1 MNANTT
7 CTTTTTTT
15 TAPRMISVWGE
26 ETNPFANPDL
36 CNNGGG
42 YFQPAGGAV
51 WATSVGDVVV
61 DWFDDSCGDFG
72 DRWSATIT
80 IAATGHE
87 WRFSLDCIGGD
98 VDADERW
105 NVAAANGVYD
115 ATGLDADELIHVT
128 SLAVAWAARMDW
140 NWEER

>member
-1 MNANTT
+1 MEIKSISKAIKHEIK
-7 CTTTTTTT
+7 
-15 TAPRMISVWGE
+15 PRLISIWGE
-26 ETNPFANPDL
+26 ETNPFANGDL

-51 WATSVGDVVV
+51 WATSV
-61 DWFDDSCGDFG
+61 GDFG

-87 WRFSLDCIGGD
+87 WRFSLDCIYGD

-140 NWEER
+140 NWEEER